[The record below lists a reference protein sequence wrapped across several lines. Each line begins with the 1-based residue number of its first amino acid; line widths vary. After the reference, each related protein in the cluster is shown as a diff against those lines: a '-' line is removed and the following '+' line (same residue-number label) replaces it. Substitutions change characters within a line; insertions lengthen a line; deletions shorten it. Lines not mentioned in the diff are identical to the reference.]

1 VPLPAPLPTPK
12 PAVQVTPPAF
22 RPAVVP
28 APVAAAPAVAAQAPT
43 RAVAPATAQAPVT
56 ATTSSPPTTAPAVNA
71 PAEVYPGF
79 DGPRVIRYVKVV
91 AIKVRSAPSKEAPV
105 VGWVAQGDKIEVV
118 VNGDW
123 AKLTAS
129 GQYLSTKYLVTK
141 PPQTK

>member
-1 VPLPAPLPTPK
+1 MQVPPQAYK
-12 PAVQVTPPAF
+12 PAIV
-22 RPAVVP
+22 AV
-28 APVAAAPAVAAQAPT
+28 PVAAAPAVAFPAPT
-43 RAVAPATAQAPVT
+43 RAVVPATTQAPAT
-56 ATTSSPPTTAPAVNA
+56 ATTSSPPITAPAVNA

-129 GQYLSTKYLVTK
+129 GQYLSTKYLVAK